1 MKASAIVADG
11 TFSCM
16 TAPLQGDYE
25 KIFHEAAEIG
35 YDAVQLTLNRPEEV
49 DAERIFAL
57 AEKNRLKISA
67 IATGMGYTVDGLSL
81 GHGDEKIRAA
91 AVKRMCDHVDLSEKL
106 GGAMVI
112 IGAIRGR
119 YADAPSEVI
128 YYQQFHKSMEE
139 LIPYAEKKRI
149 VIIFEAN
156 DHLETDAYISIKDTA
171 EYIRECGS
179 PCFRLQLDTMHMLY
193 EHEECYQQVL
203 DCADI
208 LAQVDISGRDRT
220 CPEDGEFP
228 YDQVLKALKESGFS
242 GYLAFEYRS
251 VPPRARE
258 GLAYIREKLDSIL

>member
-25 KIFHEAAEIG
+25 KIFMKQRKLG
-35 YDAVQLTLNRPEEV
+35 MTRVQLTLNRPEEV

-81 GHGDEKIRAA
+81 GHGDEKIRTA
-91 AVKRMCDHVDLSEKL
+91 AVKRMCDHVDLAEKL

-179 PCFRLQLDTMHMLY
+179 PCSVCSWIPCICCMSMRNAISRYWTAQTFLHRWIFPDGTEPARRMENFHM
-193 EHEECYQQVL
+193 
-203 DCADI
+203 
-208 LAQVDISGRDRT
+208 
-220 CPEDGEFP
+220 
-228 YDQVLKALKESGFS
+228 
-242 GYLAFEYRS
+242 
-251 VPPRARE
+251 
-258 GLAYIREKLDSIL
+258 IRY

>member
-1 MKASAIVADG
+1 
-11 TFSCM
+11 
-16 TAPLQGDYE
+16 
-25 KIFHEAAEIG
+25 
-35 YDAVQLTLNRPEEV
+35 
-49 DAERIFAL
+49 
-57 AEKNRLKISA
+57 
-67 IATGMGYTVDGLSL
+67 
-81 GHGDEKIRAA
+81 
-91 AVKRMCDHVDLSEKL
+91 MCDHVDLAEKL

-220 CPEDGEFP
+220 CPADGEFP
-228 YDQVLKALKESGFS
+228 YDQVLKALKESG
-242 GYLAFEYRS
+242 S
-251 VPPRARE
+251 VDILHLNIVQFRQE
-258 GLAYIREKLDSIL
+258 REKDLLISEKSWIRFFKDGRLIKNRM